1 MTGFLDPLDTQE
13 DESTTLEN
21 DTTLVASIRDLV
33 LLAHPEVVPEL
44 VRGESIAD
52 LLASVEPARQAYA
65 ELAARIQPATSKPV
79 TPPAVPA
86 GGTLPAPLDLD
97 RMPAAEKL
105 RRGLQARRQS

>member
-33 LLAHPEVVPEL
+33 LLAHPGV

-65 ELAARIQPATSKPV
+65 ELAARIQPAASNPI